1 MSNKKINI
9 KKVLFS
15 LLWVTIGISTVV
27 LLVAAVKSK
36 ENKVCK
42 SIEIN
47 IHGVN
52 NNFFID
58 KKDVLAIIN
67 KYSGGSTTGEK
78 VQSFDLRQMEA
89 ALKKDVWIRNAELF
103 FDNNNVLQVSVEER
117 EPVARIF
124 TVGGD
129 TYYIDSSATM
139 LPLSDKFSARVPVFT
154 DFPSNAKVL
163 SHIDSA
169 LLLDIRNMS
178 KEIQSDSFLMAMIDQ
193 VDITKDR
200 AFEMTPKIGNQEIF
214 FGDATDAAAK
224 FRKLKLFYKNIIEHT
239 GWNHYSS
246 IDLQYDNQVVAKI
259 RGKEDKTADSLRT
272 LQLMQVM
279 ADNAEKA
286 SVDSVQNLIP
296 DNDKSG
302 TDTSMIQHSF
312 QRDEEQ
318 DPEVST
324 PDEKPTV
331 QMNAVSPV
339 AKPPV
344 VMPKPVTVKPIVIKP
359 VVKKP
364 IVIKP
369 VAKPVVKPPVKKPVQ
384 KPSVKKPEEKRVPK
398 AVMKAND
405 Y

>member
-1 MSNKKINI
+1 MTNRKINI
-9 KKVLFS
+9 KKILFS

-27 LLVAAVKSK
+27 LLVAAAKSK

-47 IHGVN
+47 IQGVN

-67 KYSGGSTTGEK
+67 KYSGASLAGKK

-129 TYYIDSSATM
+129 TYYIDSSAAM

-178 KEIQSDSFLMAMIDQ
+178 MEIQSDSFLMAMIDQ
-193 VDITKDR
+193 VDITKEH
-200 AFEMTPKIGNQEIF
+200 AFEMTPKIGDQQIF

-224 FRKLKLFYKNIIEHT
+224 FTKLKLFYKNIIEHT

-246 IDLQYDNQVVAKI
+246 IDLEYDNQVVAKI

-279 ADNAEKA
+279 AANAEKA
-286 SVDSVQNLIP
+286 SVDSVQNFIP

-302 TDTSMIQHSF
+302 PDTSMIQHSF

-318 DPEVST
+318 EPEVYT
-324 PDEKPTV
+324 TGEKPTV
-331 QMNAVSPV
+331 QMNAVPSV
-339 AKPPV
+339 VKPQIV
-344 VMPKPVTVKPIVIKP
+344 IAKPVTVKPVIK
-359 VVKKP
+359 
-364 IVIKP
+364 KP
-369 VAKPVVKPPVKKPVQ
+369 VSAKPAVKRPVKKPAQ
-384 KPSVKKPEEKRVPK
+384 KPNVKKPEEKRVPK

>member
-1 MSNKKINI
+1 MTNRKINI
-9 KKVLFS
+9 KKILFS

-27 LLVAAVKSK
+27 LLVAAAKSK

-47 IHGVN
+47 IQGVN

-67 KYSGGSTTGEK
+67 KYSGASLAGKK

-129 TYYIDSSATM
+129 TYYIDSSAAM

-178 KEIQSDSFLMAMIDQ
+178 MEIQSDSFLMAMIDQ
-193 VDITKDR
+193 VDITKEH
-200 AFEMTPKIGNQEIF
+200 AFEMTPKIGDQQIF
-214 FGDATDAAAK
+214 FGDASDAAAK

-259 RGKEDKTADSLRT
+259 RGKEDKTADSLKT
-272 LQLMQVM
+272 LQLMQAM
-279 ADNAEKA
+279 ADNAERA
-286 SVDSVQNLIP
+286 SVDSIQNFIP

-318 DPEVST
+318 DPEGST

-331 QMNAVSPV
+331 QMNSVAPV
-339 AKPPV
+339 VKPQV
-344 VMPKPVTVKPIVIKP
+344 VMPKPVTVKPVIKKP
-359 VVKKP
+359 VA
-364 IVIKP
+364 IKP
-369 VAKPVVKPPVKKPVQ
+369 VAKPAVKPPVKKPVQ
-384 KPSVKKPEEKRVPK
+384 KPNAKKPEEKRVPK